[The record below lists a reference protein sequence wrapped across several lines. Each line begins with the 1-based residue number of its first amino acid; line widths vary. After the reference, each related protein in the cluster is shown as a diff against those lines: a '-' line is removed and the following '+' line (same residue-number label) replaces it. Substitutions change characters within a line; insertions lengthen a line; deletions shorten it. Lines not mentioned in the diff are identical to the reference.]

1 MGRENSLPLCSL
13 EHQHFRACEQ
23 QRIPVGATAPVGAA
37 VCAAVCG
44 FTSAPVEKLFPS
56 QESQA
61 VLCCGGYLVVLS
73 LAERSISSPPLL
85 PGKPTQL
92 VAVFAVL

>member
-1 MGRENSLPLCSL
+1 M
-13 EHQHFRACEQ
+13 
-23 QRIPVGATAPVGAA
+23 GATAPVDAA

-61 VLCCGGYLVVLS
+61 VLWWVFGGAEFGREKHLQPSSSHLLASLPSLLQCLQCCETTCAGICGSVMCRAADVVS
-73 LAERSISSPPLL
+73 
-85 PGKPTQL
+85 K
-92 VAVFAVL
+92 